1 MVGFFQRLV
10 GYTLLGQPNED
21 VLVIPYGGG
30 SNGKSTVLGAIRETL
45 GAHAKMASSETFLS
59 SGAQG
64 ANAGQAREDV
74 LRLRGAR
81 FVYVS
86 EPDEG
91 SELREGL
98 IKSMTGGEAMPARGL
113 YSKATIEVMPTWVA
127 FMPTNHRP
135 IVKGDDHAIWRRLLP
150 VPFTRNFD
158 TDLAVAKDPDR
169 AEKLAEE
176 APGILAWCVRGALA
190 YQKQGMRPPGDVKA
204 AREDYKT
211 DMDLLGEWLD
221 ECCEIGPN
229 LVASNAHLWASWESF
244 AKARG
249 ELRFIASAKSLGRR
263 LQAKGMVPTRGE
275 AGLRGRGLVGISV
288 KTVEF

>member
-1 MVGFFQRLV
+1 
-10 GYTLLGQPNED
+10 
-21 VLVIPYGGG
+21 
-30 SNGKSTVLGAIRETL
+30 VLGAIRDAL
-45 GAHAKMASSETFLS
+45 GEHAKMASADTFLS
-59 SGAQG
+59 SGTAG
-64 ANAGQAREDV
+64 GNAGAAREDV

-98 IKSMTGGEAMPARGL
+98 IKSMTGGEPLPARGL
-113 YSKATIEVMPTWVA
+113 YSKTTVEVAPTWVA

-158 TDLAVAKDPDR
+158 QDLTLTKDPDR
-169 AEKLAEE
+169 AEKLAAE
-176 APGILAWCVRGALA
+176 AAGILAWCVRGALA
-190 YQKQGMRPPGDVKA
+190 YQKDGLQPPGAVRK
-204 AREDYKT
+204 AREDYKS

-221 ECCEIGPN
+221 ECCELGPSN
-229 LVASNAHLWASWESF
+229 VESNARLWASWEAF

-263 LQAKGMVPTRGE
+263 LQSKGFEVVRDT
-275 AGLRGRGLVGISV
+275 AGLRGRGHVGIRV
-288 KTVEF
+288 RQVGDFN